1 MRQSKDERGKGS
13 LGQEVDGK
21 RKPSPGKKLEEQA
34 SQAKQKERQ
43 EREVKQ
49 LKACTAR
56 LEAQKK
62 RDEEESA
69 KKPEL
74 QIQVSNN
81 QKLVQEEEYKYHQ
94 DLQKKRIAEK
104 AKVKEAKETE
114 KKAAIE
120 KAEIE
125 KKKKD
130 EMLQREAEKKDAQVS
145 SEKKEAEEENKMH
158 GANIAGYES
167 L

>member
-1 MRQSKDERGKGS
+1 MSSSTSQDQVLSIPKKGK
-13 LGQEVDGK
+13 GQEVDGK

-56 LEAQKK
+56 LEAKKK

-104 AKVKEAKETE
+104 AKETE
-114 KKAAIE
+114 KRAARQKADA
-120 KAEIE
+120 
-125 KKKKD
+125 
-130 EMLQREAEKKDAQVS
+130 EAEKK
-145 SEKKEAEEENKMH
+145 MH
-158 GANIAGYES
+158 GVSIAGYES
-167 L
+167 F